1 MEKTLLNIYNFL
13 YAKKILVSSIDT
25 EHCPCPPHIDPPVV
39 NGPSVIMKNV
49 FFYAPFVGGNTIFH
63 VEQLS
68 LSLAPQS
75 SVVA

>member
-1 MEKTLLNIYNFL
+1 MQ
-13 YAKKILVSSIDT
+13 KKILVSSIDT
-25 EHCPCPPHIDPPVV
+25 ELCPCPPHIAPPVV
-39 NGPSVIMKNV
+39 NGRSVTMKNV
-49 FFYAPFVGGNTIFH
+49 FFFYAPFVGGNTIFH